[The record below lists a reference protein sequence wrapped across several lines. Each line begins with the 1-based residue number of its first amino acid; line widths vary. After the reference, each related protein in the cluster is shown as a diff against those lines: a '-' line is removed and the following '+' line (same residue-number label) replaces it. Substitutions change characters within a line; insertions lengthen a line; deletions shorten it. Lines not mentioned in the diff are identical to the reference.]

1 MKEEVR
7 KRINC
12 KELFEDKMKKVVC
25 GGLLIKC
32 KKEGKKNLMHGMW
45 RHYLSKLLQEQGKF
59 LKISMVRSK
68 I

>member
-12 KELFEDKMKKVVC
+12 KEQFEDKMKKVVC

-32 KKEGKKNLMHGMW
+32 KKEGKK
-45 RHYLSKLLQEQGKF
+45 
-59 LKISMVRSK
+59 I
-68 I
+68 